1 MGTAPNLR
9 LPAIDLLLLLL
20 LYKTASSSQLDL
32 AVSGGQEEN
41 NWEAGGAPCHVGWA
55 PLPRGHGSGL
65 EWAPYALPA
74 MRAALLLA
82 RIATC
87 PRDLRPLDCCLKEER
102 CVVGLLGQQ

>member
-1 MGTAPNLR
+1 MYTASARPPACCCTAPNLR

-55 PLPRGHGSGL
+55 PLPRGHGSG
-65 EWAPYALPA
+65 
-74 MRAALLLA
+74 
-82 RIATC
+82 
-87 PRDLRPLDCCLKEER
+87 
-102 CVVGLLGQQ
+102 